1 MAATKKK
8 ASTGKILLISGGV
21 LALGY
26 GIYTLMQRRKAAS
39 GLDVPPGFDPGSIP
53 DQTVNLIDTVD
64 NAAVNVRPQLKPMG
78 TPDGQLQYNIL
89 LKKGD
94 RGAEVNKLQRISNV
108 ISKILKTKLLSVD
121 GIFGNL
127 TDAKLMAQFGR
138 SEITLNQALKNM
150 RAVQAW
156 EKAGR
161 PSGGWARFIQ

>member
-1 MAATKKK
+1 MAATRKK

-21 LALGY
+21 LGVGY
-26 GIYTLMQRRKAAS
+26 LIYTAMQRRKASSA
-39 GLDVPPGFDPGSIP
+39 LDVPPGFVPGTIP
-53 DQTVNLIDTVD
+53 DQTVNFIDTVD
-64 NAAVNVRPQLKPMG
+64 SAPVNVRPQLKPMG
-78 TPDGQLQYNIL
+78 TPDAQLQYSIVL
-89 LKKGD
+89 QKGD

-108 ISKILKTKLLSVD
+108 ISKILKTKLLAVD

-138 SEITLNQALKNM
+138 SQVTLNQALKNM

-161 PSGGWARFIQ
+161 PSGGWARFIE